1 MISATI
7 PSPPVSSFSIGP
19 VTIHFYALFI
29 LTGIAIAYW
38 WSLQRWIARD
48 GDRDDYFDI
57 VFVTIIAG
65 IIGARMY
72 HVGVNIPD
80 YFGPGKDPLSAL
92 RMWEGGLGIWGAVA
106 GGGLAAFVMTRR
118 KGVQFL
124 ALADSIAPTLFVAQ
138 AIGRLGNWANQ
149 ELHGEPST
157 LPWALE
163 ITCET
168 NGKTIVG
175 CVPGTYQPTF
185 LYEGLWNIAACV
197 VVLLLAKRFAIA
209 GGRIF
214 LMYIIAYSAGR
225 TLMETMRTEPSTMVF
240 GLRIHMV
247 IYIITGLVAIAVFAW
262 LTIRARKKGEARSA
276 YDTINGDPLPR
287 PEGREGSET
296 AAVPHDQGENLKNP
310 AK

>member
-7 PSPPVSSFSIGP
+7 PSPPISSFSIGP
-19 VTIHFYALFI
+19 ITVHFYALFI

-38 WSLQRWIARD
+38 WSLKRWSERG
-48 GDRDDYFDI
+48 GDRDDFFDI
-57 VFVTIIAG
+57 AFVTIIAG

-106 GGGLAAFVMTRR
+106 GGGLAALFMTWR

-138 AIGRLGNWANQ
+138 AIGRFGNWANQ

-157 LPWALE
+157 LPWALD

-168 NGKTIVG
+168 NGRTILG

-185 LYEGLWNIAACV
+185 LYEALWNLAACV
-197 VVLLLAKRFAIA
+197 IVLLIAKRFSMA

-214 LMYIIAYSAGR
+214 VLYIIAYSTGR

-247 IYIITGLVAIAVFAW
+247 IYIITGLIALGVFVW
-262 LTIRARKKGEARSA
+262 LTIRARAKGEARGA
-276 YDTINGDPLPR
+276 YDNVNGDPRPR
-287 PEGREGSET
+287 PEVANGDIEPTDAHE
-296 AAVPHDQGENLKNP
+296 QGEN
-310 AK
+310 

>member
-19 VTIHFYALFI
+19 VTVHFYALFI

-38 WSLQRWIARD
+38 WSLKRWSERG
-48 GDRDDYFDI
+48 GDRDDFFDI
-57 VFVTIIAG
+57 AFVTIIAG

-106 GGGLAAFVMTRR
+106 GGGLAAFFMTWR

-149 ELHGEPST
+149 ELYGEPST
-157 LPWALE
+157 LPWALD
-163 ITCET
+163 ISCET
-168 NGKTIVG
+168 NGRTILG

-185 LYEGLWNIAACV
+185 LYEALWNLAACV
-197 VVLLLAKRFAIA
+197 IVLLIAKRFRIA

-214 LMYIIAYSAGR
+214 VLYIIAYSTGR

-247 IYIITGLVAIAVFAW
+247 IYIITGLIALGVFVW
-262 LTIRARKKGEARSA
+262 LTIRARAKGEARGA
-276 YDTINGDPLPR
+276 YDTVNGDPRPR
-287 PEGREGSET
+287 PE
-296 AAVPHDQGENLKNP
+296 AVNGDTEPTEACEQGDKLKNP

>member
-19 VTIHFYALFI
+19 ITIHFYALFI
-29 LTGIAIAYW
+29 LTGIAIAYA
-38 WSLQRWIARD
+38 WSLKRWSERG
-48 GDRDDYFDI
+48 GDRDDFFDI
-57 VFVTIIAG
+57 AFVTIIAG

-106 GGGLAAFVMTRR
+106 VGGLAAFFMTWR

-157 LPWALE
+157 LPWALD

-168 NGKTIVG
+168 NGRTILG

-185 LYEGLWNIAACV
+185 LYEALWNLAACV
-197 VVLLLAKRFAIA
+197 IVLFLAKRFKVA

-214 LMYIIAYSAGR
+214 VMYIIAYSAGR

-247 IYIITGLVAIAVFAW
+247 IYIVTGLIAIGVFLW
-262 LTIRARKKGEARSA
+262 LTRRAKTKGEARGA
-276 YDTINGDPLPR
+276 YESINGEPLAQR
-287 PEGREGSET
+287 EAGHTGHEEAKAPE
-296 AAVPHDQGENLKNP
+296 QGENLKNP
-310 AK
+310 TR